1 MTKVLLITGAS
12 SGIGA
17 ATARAAIARGWTV
30 GLVARSADR
39 LDALAGELGPDR
51 AMKLVC
57 DVSDAA
63 ALAAAVASI
72 VTRFGRLDAVFANAG
87 LGSTAA
93 GVETGDLE
101 NWRAMLETNIW
112 GLIATAKVTLPELR
126 KTKGRMLLTG
136 SQAGRMTIKGSIY
149 GASKHFVHAFAANL
163 MEEMREWGGSCT
175 IIAPGLTDTPFFES
189 RKPEGL
195 KPEDVADAVIYAIE
209 QPPRVSIGEVYLV
222 PQKNA

>member
-17 ATARAAIARGWTV
+17 ATARAATARGWIV
-30 GLVARSADR
+30 ALIARSADK
-39 LDALAGELGPDR
+39 LDALTDELGSDR
-51 AMKLVC
+51 ALPLVC
-57 DVSDAA
+57 DVTDADA
-63 ALAAAVASI
+63 QAAAVASVI
-72 VTRFGRLDAVFANAG
+72 ARFGRLDAVFANAG

-93 GVETGDLE
+93 GVETGDLV

-112 GLIATAKVTLPELR
+112 GLLATAKVTLPELR

-136 SQAGRMTIKGSIY
+136 SQAGRMTIKGSVY

-163 MEEMREWGGSCT
+163 MAEMNEWGGSCT
-175 IIAPGLTDTPFFES
+175 IIAPGLTDTPFFGTA
-189 RKPEGL
+189 KPEGL

-209 QPPRVSIGEVYLV
+209 QPPRVGIGEVYLA
-222 PQKNA
+222 PRKTS